1 VGLKYN
7 KNYWFLEFNAN
18 YYNNVYVGFSPYRRL
33 SNIVENFVFDNQS
46 AYLTTKAY
54 ATETYPIST
63 DEERDAFRQ
72 HLKENGGVV
81 FDQYGNIVGSFG
93 AEQEKH
99 DGGWMFDASIGKSL
113 RFKNRS
119 TMSINLQLQNISN
132 NTDLR
137 TGGYEQ
143 NRDDNYYTLSSD
155 PKIGKQKTYLFS
167 KNPKYYYA
175 NAFNFYLNVSYRF

>member
-1 VGLKYN
+1 M
-7 KNYWFLEFNAN
+7 
-18 YYNNVYVGFSPYRRL
+18 
-33 SNIVENFVFDNQS
+33 
-46 AYLTTKAY
+46 
-54 ATETYPIST
+54 
-63 DEERDAFRQ
+63 
-72 HLKENGGVV
+72 V
-81 FDQYGNIVGSFG
+81 FDQHGNIVGSFG
-93 AEQEKH
+93 AEQEEY
-99 DGGWMFDASIGKSL
+99 DGGWMFDASIGKSI

-119 TMSINLQLQNISN
+119 TMSINLQLQNIAN

-167 KNPKYYYA
+167 KNSKYYYA